1 MGRSAGRKRKSH
13 GGIRLNSIDEPVQDA
28 LFKLRAKRTSKLTS
42 NQRRLLSSFDLA
54 YNALP
59 TELMTGPDLNLS
71 MWSLIVHDT
80 CLEKLATVQAHV
92 AWPSTNQVADDAT
105 VSSIANLLPGTKRAS
120 SPTLRAKPAAS
131 SVRFNLQGAEHVTD
145 AGVRHAISSFS
156 GRLHALNLS
165 RTAKLTDDLVRWVA
179 VNCKNLH
186 EIDLSHMPHLGGMG
200 VAAIG
205 EACPLLHVFSVHGC
219 KHIPEFALLKV
230 ANGCPML
237 TLYDVSHCC
246 HATDVVPRTLAGTCP
261 NLQHFHAQ
269 GCKEISDMGIL
280 SLSNGCH
287 DLLHVDLSRTDFQY
301 KLTDMA
307 LLPLSERCKL
317 LQHVNVA
324 GCDYLT
330 DAGLSWLAA
339 GCSALA
345 HLNVAHCVKLTDFS
359 LRAIADGCIW
369 LEFLD
374 ISGCPRISDVG
385 LRYISTACRELHT
398 LRLRS
403 TILISDGM
411 SLGRDNAQGLAALS
425 HGCQRLQ
432 HLDLTKCLRVDDVA
446 CKQIARGFHDLR
458 TLCLHECCKVSS
470 DGIREMA
477 RHCHR
482 LTQLDL
488 SYCRLVDDAALV
500 AMGSCNLPLLQSLR
514 LRECERV
521 TTAGIQSVC
530 KGCTYIHTLDVTG
543 CHRLDDMA
551 LLALS
556 DHLMDLQHLWLAGLN
571 RITIVGVSWLA
582 DRCTKLMELDVSN
595 SAISYVALKPLRA
608 AWKYGDLHEH
618 HKARGI
624 VPKHRAAD
632 MMFLD
637 DYGTCWKA
645 AIKIQSLYRAK
656 VARRDAARR
665 REEALIHWASSKMQ
679 SVFRGRQARK
689 YAAVQRMLRRQQ
701 HDAATRIQA
710 AYRAHVARTL
720 TERLRKQREK
730 ERYVAMVIRVQSA
743 WRRKQARDIFNSKRM
758 LKLAIEARREA
769 SATVIQRAF
778 RAYGWRKRNL
788 LYSTALKVKKA
799 EEEAAA
805 NKLQLLYKGR
815 AARLEA
821 QRKRE
826 ALRLLQRKK
835 DQAAQCL
842 QRVIRRRRDK
852 RLRQRQLDEEAKLNA
867 AAQRIQRRFRR
878 RQDMLSYQLMKLGRE
893 FQVRTEAA
901 LRLQAAWRRKQGHM
915 AKHMLRVL
923 KDEQY
928 QRRVQAAT
936 KLQTRWRGRLG
947 RAAAR
952 EAQQAAIQR
961 LVKQAKMENHLAT
974 VIQAGWRGQKGRRR
988 YREAVHARK
997 RRWKEVPNTATGTKC
1012 YFHQDTGEI
1021 RQRMPQD
1028 LLDLLPK
1035 PRCNDCDVEAAMTEC
1050 GDCGEFFCSECWH
1063 AIHAGGRRR
1072 RHRFRTLY
1080 DYYGKRIDYGDG
1092 EFPSVWPSEIAQDEL
1107 DGWYLRTSPFRE
1119 PVLVLGDWEKYVD
1132 DSTHREWYFSRST
1145 KVSTYLPPP
1154 AFKATAQDIA
1164 LAWVRKQDGPNQ
1176 IPYYFNEKT
1185 GQRTFDRPP
1194 TFVEK
1199 EDADAAL
1206 EVKGVEQV
1214 AAGVERAQPTPTD
1227 ASSYGVDMGNGWMQ
1241 YWDDTYQVYF
1251 YYNTY
1256 TQESTY
1262 TPPDG
1267 AMDSIAL

>member
-1 MGRSAGRKRKSH
+1 
-13 GGIRLNSIDEPVQDA
+13 
-28 LFKLRAKRTSKLTS
+28 
-42 NQRRLLSSFDLA
+42 
-54 YNALP
+54 
-59 TELMTGPDLNLS
+59 
-71 MWSLIVHDT
+71 
-80 CLEKLATVQAHV
+80 
-92 AWPSTNQVADDAT
+92 
-105 VSSIANLLPGTKRAS
+105 
-120 SPTLRAKPAAS
+120 
-131 SVRFNLQGAEHVTD
+131 
-145 AGVRHAISSFS
+145 
-156 GRLHALNLS
+156 
-165 RTAKLTDDLVRWVA
+165 
-179 VNCKNLH
+179 
-186 EIDLSHMPHLGGMG
+186 
-200 VAAIG
+200 
-205 EACPLLHVFSVHGC
+205 
-219 KHIPEFALLKV
+219 
-230 ANGCPML
+230 
-237 TLYDVSHCC
+237 
-246 HATDVVPRTLAGTCP
+246 
-261 NLQHFHAQ
+261 
-269 GCKEISDMGIL
+269 MGIL

-432 HLDLTKCLRVDDVA
+432 HLDLTKCL
-446 CKQIARGFHDLR
+446 
-458 TLCLHECCKVSS
+458 
-470 DGIREMA
+470 
-477 RHCHR
+477 
-482 LTQLDL
+482 
-488 SYCRLVDDAALV
+488 
-500 AMGSCNLPLLQSLR
+500 P
-514 LRECERV
+514 
-521 TTAGIQSVC
+521 
-530 KGCTYIHTLDVTG
+530 
-543 CHRLDDMA
+543 
-551 LLALS
+551 
-556 DHLMDLQHLWLAGLN
+556 
-571 RITIVGVSWLA
+571 
-582 DRCTKLMELDVSN
+582 
-595 SAISYVALKPLRA
+595 LKPLRA

-645 AIKIQSLYRAK
+645 AIKIQ

-805 NKLQLLYKGR
+805 NKLQLLYKSR

-901 LRLQAAWRRKQGHM
+901 LRLQAAWRRKQGPTRFQPWPNTLVGAGHM

-928 QRRVQAAT
+928 QRR
-936 KLQTRWRGRLG
+936 
-947 RAAAR
+947 
-952 EAQQAAIQR
+952 
-961 LVKQAKMENHLAT
+961 
-974 VIQAGWRGQKGRRR
+974 
-988 YREAVHARK
+988 
-997 RRWKEVPNTATGTKC
+997 
-1012 YFHQDTGEI
+1012 HQDTGEI

-1035 PRCNDCDVEAAMTEC
+1035 PRCNDCGNLGDDMTTTLHPARADVEAAMTEC